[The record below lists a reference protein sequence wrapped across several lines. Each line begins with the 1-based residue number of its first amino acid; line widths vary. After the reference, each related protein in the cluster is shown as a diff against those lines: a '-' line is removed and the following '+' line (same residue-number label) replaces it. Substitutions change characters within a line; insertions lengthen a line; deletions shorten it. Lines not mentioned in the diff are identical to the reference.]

1 MISLLPITSS
11 LTLHSRRSSTALL
24 AVSFPS
30 HRRFLLLPFSIPSL
44 NCLLLSK
51 HSSTPFLLFFL
62 QIFKIFPHIMVS
74 NIISTLLVLLFL
86 LKPAA
91 LIPSVSN
98 RLRLNLLSWRR
109 LVLSAAP
116 IALGRLLSILFPSL
130 LALGGPVATTAT
142 SIWPL
147 LLIDIL
153 FLISRI

>member
-11 LTLHSRRSSTALL
+11 LTLHSRQSSTALL
-24 AVSFPS
+24 AVSIPS

-51 HSSTPFLLFFL
+51 HSSTPNLLFFL

-98 RLRLNLLSWRR
+98 RPRLNLLSWRR

-116 IALGRLLSILFPSL
+116 IALGRLLFILSPSL
-130 LALGGPVATTAT
+130 MALGGLAEITTA

-147 LLIDIL
+147 LLIAIL